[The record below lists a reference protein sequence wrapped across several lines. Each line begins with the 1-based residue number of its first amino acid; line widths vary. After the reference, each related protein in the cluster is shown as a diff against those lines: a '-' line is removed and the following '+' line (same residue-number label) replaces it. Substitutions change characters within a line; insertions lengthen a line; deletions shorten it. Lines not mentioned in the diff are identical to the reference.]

1 MSAGMPAEL
10 PLALLAPAATV
21 GVAIAWRNEDGT
33 LGVSWRDVAE
43 GVPIERATAARI
55 LRALAEKLD
64 DEAIKVGG
72 AS

>member
-33 LGVSWRDVAE
+33 LGISWRDVKE
-43 GVPIERATAARI
+43 GIPVERATAARLLRI
-55 LRALAEKLD
+55 LADALDTQAAEVD
-64 DEAIKVGG
+64 G
-72 AS
+72 S